1 MIPRKQIFKEVNTKE
16 KEEDKKVIENTI
28 NLKEDKVV
36 ETMSVPNYEINE
48 KIILAIAVD
57 KNHIFR
63 VLDDINGRYVD
74 IRKFYKGFPT
84 KNGIKI
90 PLTLYNEVNKIINT
104 KLNA

>member
-1 MIPRKQIFKEVNTKE
+1 MIPRKQIFKETNTKE
-16 KEEDKKVIENTI
+16 KEDNKIIENTI
-28 NLKEDKVV
+28 SLKEDKIA
-36 ETMSVPNYEINE
+36 ETMTVPNYEINE
-48 KIILAIAVD
+48 KIILTIAVD

-90 PLTLYNEVNKIINT
+90 PLTIYNEVNKIINT